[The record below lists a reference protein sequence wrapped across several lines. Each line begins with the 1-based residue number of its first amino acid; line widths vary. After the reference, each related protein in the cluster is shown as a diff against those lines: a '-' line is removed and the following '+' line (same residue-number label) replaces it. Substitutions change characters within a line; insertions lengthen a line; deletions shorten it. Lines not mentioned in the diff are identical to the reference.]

1 MPPKPKSPN
10 ELLALI
16 VAAEVKDNGQEVP
29 EGFRHRR
36 EWEQEWGLSTSPT
49 CIRLKTAVRHGLME
63 RKLYRGPD
71 DPRPVPYYRQL
82 V

>member
-1 MPPKPKSPN
+1 MPNKPKSPN

-16 VAAEVKDNGQEVP
+16 VAAEAQSRGDEVP
-29 EGFRHRR
+29 EGFRHRS
-36 EWEQEWGLSTSPT
+36 EWEKEWGLSTSPT
-49 CIRLKTAVRHGLME
+49 CLRLKTAVQHGLME
-63 RKLYRGPD
+63 MNHFRVPT